1 MLEATGAV
9 TAKHEF
15 FEVCGKNLFSVN
27 AGIPLE
33 KAFEELDVL
42 IGQVRAVLN
51 DGHLLLI
58 EQYPPESVWSAAK
71 LLDFTQA
78 LAQSIQAGYMASQAS
93 ALDAN
98 AWEEVQP

>member
-1 MLEATGAV
+1 MLETTGAV
-9 TAKHEF
+9 TAQHDF
-15 FEVCGKNLFSVN
+15 FEVNGKKLFSVN

-58 EQYPPESVWSAAK
+58 EQYPHESVWSAAK

-78 LAQSIQAGYMASQAS
+78 LAQSIQSGYMASQAS
-93 ALDAN
+93 ALA
-98 AWEEVQP
+98 ASAQEVQP